1 MRHCG
6 FALPLYL
13 LRKTGSAALYG
24 GITAAALVPML
35 AGTLYGGI
43 LADSCRKQTLL
54 AVLNF
59 ITALGLAGR
68 RNLFPSNPINRR
80 RIGHTLPFVRRRR
93 SVPACCTGSLPLLLL
108 GPALT
113 QGNAAIQLAD
123 TIDEL
128 LGPLLGSLLLQ
139 SVGLRTLLIFCAVCL
154 AATALF
160 FQTLPIPQPTRQ
172 PPAAPGQRAA
182 VGPLLR
188 HDPQLFGMVGVLAL
202 LNLAVVPA
210 ITVGVPILVVQYL
223 ALPDRALAFTQSAM
237 SAGGLLGGVLAGA
250 LAGRQH
256 SRQKM
261 LTLWCIS
268 AVCALLGAAA
278 LPGVPST
285 VSYGAVTF
293 LAFCQMAAA
302 VPFQID
308 LVSSLQAQV
317 PAAQVGRCMS
327 FVTFAICLTQPAGQ
341 TLYGLAY
348 DRFAA
353 QPFLV
358 PLLAAAASIAINI
371 AARVFL
377 QQR

>member
-1 MRHCG
+1 
-6 FALPLYL
+6 
-13 LRKTGSAALYG
+13 
-24 GITAAALVPML
+24 ML

-43 LADSCRKQTLL
+43 LVDSCRKQTLL

-59 ITALGLAGR
+59 ITALGLLAAAICFR
-68 RNLFPSNPINRR
+68 QIPSTAVVL
-80 RIGHTLPFVRRRR
+80 GTLCLLYAAEGMFQ
-93 SVPACCTGSLPLLLL
+93 PAVQACLPLLLL

-113 QGNAAIQLAD
+113 QGNAAVQLAD

-139 SVGLRTLLIFCAVCL
+139 VVGLRTLLIFCAVCL

-223 ALPDRALAFTQSAM
+223 ALPDRALALTQSAM

-256 SRQKM
+256 GRQKM

-341 TLYGLAY
+341 ALYGLAY

-358 PLLAAAASIAINI
+358 LLLAAAASIAINI
-371 AARVFL
+371 AAARFFCKA
-377 QQR
+377 R

>member
-1 MRHCG
+1 MNTTFYRLLICQIVTLFANAALR

-59 ITALGLAGR
+59 ITALGLLAAAIFFRQIPSTAVVLGTLCLLYAAEG
-68 RNLFPSNPINRR
+68 LFQ
-80 RIGHTLPFVRRRR
+80 
-93 SVPACCTGSLPLLLL
+93 PAVQASLPLLLR

-113 QGNAAIQLAD
+113 QGNAAVQLAD

-139 SVGLRTLLIFCAVCL
+139 AVGLRTLLIFCAVCL

-188 HDPQLFGMVGVLAL
+188 HDPQPFGMVGVLAL

-250 LAGRQH
+250 RQAENADALVHQRRVRSAG
-256 SRQKM
+256 
-261 LTLWCIS
+261 
-268 AVCALLGAAA
+268 
-278 LPGVPST
+278 
-285 VSYGAVTF
+285 
-293 LAFCQMAAA
+293 
-302 VPFQID
+302 
-308 LVSSLQAQV
+308 
-317 PAAQVGRCMS
+317 GRS
-327 FVTFAICLTQPAGQ
+327 
-341 TLYGLAY
+341 
-348 DRFAA
+348 
-353 QPFLV
+353 
-358 PLLAAAASIAINI
+358 
-371 AARVFL
+371 AARRAVHRQL
-377 QQR
+377 WGGNVSGILPDGRRRAVSNRPCQQLASPGASGAGGPLHELCHLRHLPDPPRRAGTVRSCL

>member
-1 MRHCG
+1 MNTTFYRLLLCQIVTLFANAALR

-35 AGTLYGGI
+35 VGTLYGGI
-43 LADSCRKQTLL
+43 LADNCRKQTLL

-59 ITALGLAGR
+59 ITALGLLAAAICFRQIPSTAVVLGTLCLLYAAEG
-68 RNLFPSNPINRR
+68 LFQ
-80 RIGHTLPFVRRRR
+80 
-93 SVPACCTGSLPLLLL
+93 PAVQASLPLLLL

-113 QGNAAIQLAD
+113 QGNAAIQLTD

-160 FQTLPIPQPTRQ
+160 FQALPIPQPTRQ

-223 ALPDRALAFTQSAM
+223 ALTDRALAFTQSAM

-250 LAGRQH
+250 LARRQH
-256 SRQKM
+256 GRQKM

-278 LPGVPST
+278 
-285 VSYGAVTF
+285 
-293 LAFCQMAAA
+293 
-302 VPFQID
+302 
-308 LVSSLQAQV
+308 
-317 PAAQVGRCMS
+317 
-327 FVTFAICLTQPAGQ
+327 
-341 TLYGLAY
+341 LYGLAY

-371 AARVFL
+371 AAARFFCKA
-377 QQR
+377 R